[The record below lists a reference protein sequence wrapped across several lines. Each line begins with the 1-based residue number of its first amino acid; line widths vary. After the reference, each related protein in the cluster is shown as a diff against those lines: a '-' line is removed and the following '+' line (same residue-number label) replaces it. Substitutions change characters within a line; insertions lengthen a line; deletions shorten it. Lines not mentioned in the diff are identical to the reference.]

1 MDRNYD
7 AIKFILNTII
17 LRSPKVAKFVDVI
30 NILTMFTKTTFKD
43 SENDTLKCNLYLYFL
58 I

>member
-7 AIKFILNTII
+7 VIKFILNTII
-17 LRSPKVAKFVDVI
+17 LRRPKVAKFADVI

-43 SENDTLKCNLYLYFL
+43 WENDTLKCNLYLYFL